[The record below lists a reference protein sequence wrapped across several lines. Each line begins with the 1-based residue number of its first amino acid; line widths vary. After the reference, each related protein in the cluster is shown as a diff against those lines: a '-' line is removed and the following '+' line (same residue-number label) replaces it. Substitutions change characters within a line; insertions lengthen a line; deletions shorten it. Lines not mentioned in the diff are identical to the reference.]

1 MWGGGTREKW
11 GGTLK
16 NFRPTLRSRRHCA
29 LPTCKLLPTP
39 LNDGTQTEGFKA
51 VPDSI
56 LSPCTASGE
65 INHQVVVIAALAT
78 VDVDVAD

>member
-1 MWGGGTREKW
+1 MTVHR
-11 GGTLK
+11 LSL
-16 NFRPTLRSRRHCA
+16 F
-29 LPTCKLLPTP
+29 
-39 LNDGTQTEGFKA
+39 TEGFKA